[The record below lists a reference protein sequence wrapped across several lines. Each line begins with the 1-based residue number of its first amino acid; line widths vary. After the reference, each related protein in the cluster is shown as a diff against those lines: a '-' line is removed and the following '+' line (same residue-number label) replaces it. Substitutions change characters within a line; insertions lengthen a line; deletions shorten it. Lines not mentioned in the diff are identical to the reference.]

1 MEKNDKKNIKNSNK
15 HKDVSEANEQLNQET
30 KLDSLNI
37 ETDDSKTDADNKNFI
52 EKLQNEIEDYICVAK
67 RIKAEFDN
75 YRKRNENII
84 EKTKEDAIDKVILD
98 FIEVNDSIDAAL
110 SMIKDETSQ
119 KGVEL
124 IKKQFTTIL
133 DKYEVEE
140 INPINK
146 PFNPELHDAI
156 MQEENENQ
164 SGYVTQVFKKG
175 YLKNKKVIRYAIV
188 KVAI

>member
-1 MEKNDKKNIKNSNK
+1 
-15 HKDVSEANEQLNQET
+15 
-30 KLDSLNI
+30 
-37 ETDDSKTDADNKNFI
+37 
-52 EKLQNEIEDYICVAK
+52 
-67 RIKAEFDN
+67 
-75 YRKRNENII
+75 
-84 EKTKEDAIDKVILD
+84 
-98 FIEVNDSIDAAL
+98 
-110 SMIKDETSQ
+110 MIKDETSQ